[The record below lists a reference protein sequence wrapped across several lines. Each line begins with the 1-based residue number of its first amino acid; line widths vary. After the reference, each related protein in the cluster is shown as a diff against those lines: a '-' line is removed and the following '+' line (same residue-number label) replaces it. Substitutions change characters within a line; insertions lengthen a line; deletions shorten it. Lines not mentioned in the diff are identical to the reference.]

1 MTSDQLKNKHSE
13 NSNLKGSQ
21 KLFFSLQKRNE
32 GDDDDI
38 FVNNAKFVTRDL
50 TSQSS
55 SGYKQ
60 VRSEPIAV
68 MGLCDSCAQSDIYK
82 VWRYQK
88 VSGLML

>member
-1 MTSDQLKNKHSE
+1 MPPVDRAMTSDQLKNKHSE

-21 KLFFSLQKRNE
+21 KLFFSLQKRDQGE
-32 GDDDDI
+32 DDI

-60 VRSEPIAV
+60 VRS
-68 MGLCDSCAQSDIYK
+68 
-82 VWRYQK
+82 
-88 VSGLML
+88 